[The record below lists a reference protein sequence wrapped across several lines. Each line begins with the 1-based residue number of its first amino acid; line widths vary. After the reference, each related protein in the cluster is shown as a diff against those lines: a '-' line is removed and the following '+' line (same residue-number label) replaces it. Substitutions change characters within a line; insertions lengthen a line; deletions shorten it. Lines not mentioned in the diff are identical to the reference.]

1 MEQEI
6 LRLLKEKK
14 NTSLTSIEINDYL
27 GLTSVSDYN
36 ELEKVLGELCQ
47 QGKIYYSEKK
57 KRYTPI
63 ENTNFKTG
71 RLLVN
76 PKGYGFVVLDPNFNE
91 DDVYIKGI
99 NLLDGR
105 NNDIVV
111 IEIIDK
117 STREGRVVRILKRD
131 DSILVGEYY
140 EKDGESYVKPDKR
153 EYQDIYIP
161 HDLTK
166 GAVPG
171 HKVLVS
177 QRSDG
182 KNYTGEIIK
191 IIGHKNDVGV
201 DILSFVY
208 QYEFNPTFPDEVISA
223 TDEIP
228 AEVSLSDI
236 EGRVDLRDKT
246 IFTIDGDDTKD
257 IDDAISIKKISPDVY
272 ELGVHIADVSH
283 YVKKDSILDKEAY
296 ERGTSVYLVDRVIPM
311 IPHKLSNG
319 ICSLNPNVDR
329 LALSCVMN
337 INSKGYVIS
346 YKIFPSVIRSRK
358 QMTYNC
364 VNQIL
369 EKNTT
374 PVGYEPFVNDLK
386 LMNELSNILRK
397 KMVNHGYLEFNR
409 PEAKILVD
417 ESCHPYKIDLRYQG
431 TGEKLIEN
439 FMIAANETVAGF
451 IEDKKLPGIY
461 RVHDK
466 PNKEKLQVFLKFLN
480 LKGYNLK
487 ADINKFKATDYQR
500 LLKMLSGS
508 PEEVILNTLAIQTMS
523 KAKYS
528 DINIGHFGIA
538 SKRYSHFTSPIRRY
552 PDLTLHRLVK
562 DYSEDTPK
570 NVSYWSNHLFD
581 IAIHSSKKE
590 QDAIDCERDVEKMKK
605 AEYMESHIGEKFDG
619 IISGVCEFGFFVE
632 LENTVEGLVRLDTLA
647 GDYFIYNKEL
657 NAILG
662 KNSKSRYMYG
672 DSVTV
677 EVIKASR
684 ETSQIDFALIKN
696 NTIRPKTQITN
707 KYFLK
712 KAQESLNKN
721 SSNKEKKSKNKNTLE
736 KHKHTNQGKQKH
748 GKKKKNK

>member
-6 LRLLKEKK
+6 LKLLKEKK

-177 QRSDG
+177 QRNDG

-228 AEVSLSDI
+228 TEVSLGDI

-257 IDDAISIKKISPDVY
+257 IDDAISIKKLSPDVY

-283 YVKKDSILDKEAY
+283 YVKRDSILDKEAY

-374 PVGYEPFVNDLK
+374 PVGYEPFANDLK

-431 TGEKLIEN
+431 IGEKLIEN

-451 IEDKKLPGIY
+451 VEDKKLPGIY

-562 DYSEDTPK
+562 DYSEDAPK

-696 NTIRPKTQITN
+696 NTVRPKTQITN

-712 KAQESLNKN
+712 KAEESLNKT

>member
-1 MEQEI
+1 M
-6 LRLLKEKK
+6 
-14 NTSLTSIEINDYL
+14 
-27 GLTSVSDYN
+27 
-36 ELEKVLGELCQ
+36 
-47 QGKIYYSEKK
+47 
-57 KRYTPI
+57 
-63 ENTNFKTG
+63 
-71 RLLVN
+71 
-76 PKGYGFVVLDPNFNE
+76 
-91 DDVYIKGI
+91 
-99 NLLDGR
+99 
-105 NNDIVV
+105 
-111 IEIIDK
+111 
-117 STREGRVVRILKRD
+117 
-131 DSILVGEYY
+131 
-140 EKDGESYVKPDKR
+140 
-153 EYQDIYIP
+153 
-161 HDLTK
+161 
-166 GAVPG
+166 
-171 HKVLVS
+171 S
-177 QRSDG
+177 QRNDG

-228 AEVSLSDI
+228 TEVSQSDI

-257 IDDAISIKKISPDVY
+257 IDDAISIKKLSPDVY

-283 YVKKDSILDKEAY
+283 YVKRDSILDKEAY

-374 PVGYEPFVNDLK
+374 PEGYEPFVNDLK

-451 IEDKKLPGIY
+451 VEDKKLPGIY

-480 LKGYNLK
+480 LKGYNIK
-487 ADINKFKATDYQR
+487 ADINKFRATDYQR

-562 DYSEDTPK
+562 DYSKDTPK

-605 AEYMESHIGEKFDG
+605 AEYMESHIGERYDG

-696 NTIRPKTQITN
+696 NTVRPKTQITN

-712 KAQESLNKN
+712 KAQESLNKT
-721 SSNKEKKSKNKNTLE
+721 SSNKEKKSKNE
-736 KHKHTNQGKQKH
+736 KHKHTNQGKHKH